1 MHSTSFI
8 RRRSARLLVV
18 AVMAA
23 AALGAGIGAVVGAA
37 GSTGGGPIAL
47 APATPIPTAPPV
59 AIQSHD
65 PVGVDPGVIGGGGG
79 SDPNAGGAQRVD
91 PEPGIL
97 DPRPAGIDHFV
108 VSKDGTTVD
117 VFYWG
122 GVEACYGLAGAR
134 ADWLPDGSLDIEVL
148 EGRRAGVDGPCI
160 DLALLKVVT
169 LPLVHDL
176 PRDQ

>member
-1 MHSTSFI
+1 
-8 RRRSARLLVV
+8 
-18 AVMAA
+18 MAA
-23 AALGAGIGAVVGAA
+23 AALGAGIGAAVGAA
-37 GSTGGGPIAL
+37 GPTGGGPIAL
-47 APATPIPTAPPV
+47 APATPIPTARPV
-59 AIQSHD
+59 TIQPHD
-65 PVGVDPGVIGGGGG
+65 PVGVDPGVVGGGA
-79 SDPNAGGAQRVD
+79 DPNAGGAQRVD
-91 PEPGIL
+91 PEPGIR
-97 DPRPAGIDHFV
+97 DARPAGIDHFV
-108 VSKDGTTVD
+108 VSEDGATVD

-134 ADWLPDGSLDIEVL
+134 AARLPDGSLDIEVL